1 MWTKTILCAIMENER
16 GDLMSLY
23 MINCSPFF
31 LKYYGTHTHDCFELI
46 LNLEGEGIMTIGDQ
60 QFPFYPGSVH
70 IVPKN
75 TPHIKDSCDQFKDIY
90 FLTDTLSMATHSI
103 DESRPIVFSD
113 DADKTLEKLMHMML
127 YRYLQGNKNDS
138 VLESMYELAISII
151 EEAAVKADVCPVVD
165 KIIRQLTLSFNDP
178 LLSMENVLNATGYN
192 KDHIRRIFIKETGM
206 TPKGYLTTLRITQA
220 KKLLKR
226 QKETHTPIN
235 DIGAL
240 CGYYDPQY
248 FSRIFKRE
256 VGLTPMEYAK
266 KHSRE

>member
-1 MWTKTILCAIMENER
+1 
-16 GDLMSLY
+16 MSLY
-23 MINCSPFF
+23 MINCSPYFY
-31 LKYYGTHTHDCFELI
+31 KYYGMHTHDCFELI
-46 LNLEGEGIMTIGDQ
+46 LNLEGEGIMTIGDK

-75 TPHIKDSCDQFKDIY
+75 TPHKKDSCNQFKDIF

-113 DADKTLEKLMHMML
+113 DANKTLEKLMHMML

-138 VLESMYELAISII
+138 VLESMYELAIRII
-151 EEAAVKADVCPVVD
+151 EEASVKTDVCSTVD

-206 TPKGYLTTLRITQA
+206 TPKDYLTDLRITQA

-226 QKETHTPIN
+226 QKETHMSIN

-266 KHSRE
+266 KHS